1 MKAIHNAR
9 RAAIEIN
16 SKRHA
21 LPPGYRKVF
30 ESQRMEGA
38 TLKISSGESA
48 LNAPIQDTDPASSTF
63 GQFFY
68 MVGYD

>member
-1 MKAIHNAR
+1 MNAIHNAR

-21 LPPGYRKVF
+21 LPPGFRKIF
-30 ESQRMEGA
+30 ENQKMEGA
-38 TLKISSGESA
+38 TSKLASGESA
-48 LNAPIQDTDPASSTF
+48 LNSPIQDTDPASVTF
-63 GQFFY
+63 GQFFF

>member
-9 RAAIEIN
+9 RAAIELN

-30 ESQRMEGA
+30 EGQKIEGSTA
-38 TLKISSGESA
+38 KLHAGESA
-48 LNAPIQDTDPASSTF
+48 LGNPIQDTDPASATF
-63 GQFFY
+63 GQFFF